1 MFAYIYP
8 MKSEEWFMLLCILH
22 KLVIGFAVVGV
33 INGVFIQ
40 AATRK
45 LLGPVFGSEK
55 LLDFLQET
63 FKVASSDNQIMM
75 RRTLG
80 FAGRLGCNFQR
91 SFGFER

>member
-1 MFAYIYP
+1 
-8 MKSEEWFMLLCILH
+8 MLLCILH

-40 AATRK
+40 AATREADGLDLRFWSTCWQPK
-45 LLGPVFGSEK
+45 LSKFP
-55 LLDFLQET
+55 QET

-75 RRTLG
+75 RRMLG

-91 SFGFER
+91 SLVLKDNVI